1 MGGAHSGIV
10 VQQLTKEYDRKKALK
25 DVTITFEHGKIY
37 GLLGRNGAGKSSLL
51 NIITNRIFP
60 SSGSVAIDGIPS
72 KENDR
77 AQRKVYMMSE
87 AMYYP
92 RAMRFTEVLRWTEH
106 FYGSSFD
113 RERAKKLCE
122 VFQFPIKNKFGQLS
136 TGYCSI
142 AKIIVALSLHVPYV
156 LLDEPVLGLDANHRD
171 VFYRE
176 LLHEAKERPRMF
188 IVSTHL
194 IEEVATVVQE
204 IVLIRRGEI
213 VRTQSIEHML
223 KEGYTVTGPASVIDA
238 FVAKRSI
245 IGTDVIGGIKIAY
258 VLGSY
263 TRNEIPPEI
272 EVSRMDLQ
280 KLFLH
285 LTKDDAPP
293 S

>member
-1 MGGAHSGIV
+1 MGSHTGIV
-10 VQQLTKEYDRKKALK
+10 VQQVTKEYNGKKVLK
-25 DVTITFEHGKIY
+25 DVTVTFEHGKIY

-51 NIITNRIFP
+51 NIITNRTFA
-60 SSGSVAIDGIPS
+60 SSGHVTIDGIPA
-72 KENDR
+72 KENDL
-77 AQRKVYMMSE
+77 AQRKVYLMSE

-92 RAMRFTEVLRWTEH
+92 RAMRFTEALRWTEH
-106 FYGSSFD
+106 FYGSAFD

-122 VFQFPIKNKFGQLS
+122 AFRFPIKNKFRQLS

-142 AKIIVALSLHVPYV
+142 AKIIIALSLRVPYV

-176 LLHEAKERPRMF
+176 LLNEARERPRTF

-194 IEEVATVVQE
+194 IEEVATVIRE
-204 IVLIRRGEI
+204 IVLIIRGEI
-213 VRTQSIEHML
+213 VRAQSIEHML
-223 KEGYTVTGPASVIDA
+223 KEGYTVTGPASAIDA

-263 TRNEIPPEI
+263 ARNEIPPEI
-272 EVSRMDLQ
+272 EVSRIDLQ
-280 KLFLH
+280 KLFLY
-285 LTKDDAPP
+285 LTKDEA
-293 S
+293 SLA